1 MAAAAP
7 PNTQNIKLRAD
18 LILSSDT
25 RLILSTQTNE
35 SEDKNPAYI
44 VQYISRGNKIQKFV
58 L

>member
-1 MAAAAP
+1 MAAAALP
-7 PNTQNIKLRAD
+7 TQNIKLRAD

-44 VQYISRGNKIQKFV
+44 VQYISRGNKIQNFV